1 MIMNSNSLSTK
12 IEQYYEKKRQ
22 EYQENKRRWEK
33 EGSNAQRQRV
43 ALKISRRELA
53 KKIGF
58 CDKTIAKYEK
68 GLPIQKRKIM
78 EVVFQTGLE
87 CIALKRQLKASF

>member
-68 GLPIQKRKIM
+68 GLPIRKRKIM

>member
-1 MIMNSNSLSTK
+1 MNSNSLSTK

>member
-1 MIMNSNSLSTK
+1 MNSNSLSTK

-58 CDKTIAKYEK
+58 CDKMIAKYEK